1 MLNKIWC
8 GMMLVSIVVAFATG
22 RTQELTAAMNE
33 GAQAAVTL
41 SVSMLGMM
49 CAWTGIMH
57 MAEQAGF
64 VNKLAKL
71 FSPVIRR
78 LFPDFAEEP
87 SVQNKMAMNFSANL
101 LGLGNAATP
110 LGIAAM
116 KEMARLHPGDTPCR
130 GTMLFVVINTAS
142 LQLIPTYTA
151 TLRGNYGSA
160 NPYDILPAV
169 WMVSLLSLTVCIVA
183 AKWME
188 RRYG

>member
-8 GMMLVSIVVAFATG
+8 GMMLVGITVAFATG

-41 SVSMLGMM
+41 SLSMLGMM
-49 CAWTGIMH
+49 CAWTGIMR

-64 VNKLAKL
+64 VDKLAKL
-71 FSPVIRR
+71 FSPVIRK
-78 LFPDFAEEP
+78 LFPDFAGETT
-87 SVQNKMAMNFSANL
+87 VQNKMAMNFSANL

-142 LQLIPTYTA
+142 LQLIPTYAA

-169 WMVSLLSLTVCIVA
+169 WIVSLISLIVCITA
-183 AKWME
+183 AKLME
-188 RRYG
+188 KKNG

>member
-110 LGIAAM
+110 LGVAAM

-142 LQLIPTYTA
+142 LQLIPTYAA
-151 TLRGNYGSA
+151 TLRSNYGSA

-169 WMVSLLSLTVCIVA
+169 WLVSLLSLAVCIVT

>member
-116 KEMARLHPGDTPCR
+116 KEMTRLHPGDTPCR

-142 LQLIPTYTA
+142 LQLIPTYAA

>member
-8 GMMLVSIVVAFATG
+8 GMMLVSIGVAFATG

-110 LGIAAM
+110 LGVAAM

-142 LQLIPTYTA
+142 LQLIPTYAA

>member
-78 LFPDFAEEP
+78 LFPDFAEEL

-110 LGIAAM
+110 LGVAAM
-116 KEMARLHPGDTPCR
+116 KEMARLHPGDAPCR

-142 LQLIPTYTA
+142 LQLIPTYAA

-188 RRYG
+188 KRYG